1 MLQKNKACQILRK
14 KNVPHPYI
22 RIFLTVSGG
31 EKCLF
36 FGKFVVFCFLVTAV
50 LRFAIL
56 FYYRRTVV
64 WNSLERIF
72 LEKSSLQMLKL
83 FLNFIRVATWSLKL
97 KLPIIKLESWF
108 VLWLYF
114 LLMLCFIIGNLLS
127 CLEWDVFVRIQV
139 WVEL

>member
-1 MLQKNKACQILRK
+1 MLQKNKAWQILRK

-83 FLNFIRVATWSLKL
+83 FLNFKLYESRYMVSKAKTAYNKIRVLVRSMTLFSANV
-97 KLPIIKLESWF
+97 
-108 VLWLYF
+108 VLYHWKSTI
-114 LLMLCFIIGNLLS
+114 MPWMRCF
-127 CLEWDVFVRIQV
+127 C
-139 WVEL
+139 